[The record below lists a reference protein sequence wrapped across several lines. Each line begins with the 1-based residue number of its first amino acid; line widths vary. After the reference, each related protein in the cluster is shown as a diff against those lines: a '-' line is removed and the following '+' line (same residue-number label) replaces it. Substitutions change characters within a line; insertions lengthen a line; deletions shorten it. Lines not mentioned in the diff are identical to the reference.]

1 MVAFLVLTLIAAL
14 IPTYFL
20 IVDHPETTGPAIL
33 ISGFNLPG
41 PKGRASSPTPL
52 TLRFDY
58 SYMRDGPKI
67 HITGG
72 NGATVKL
79 YLSQVIAC
87 RSAQSA
93 AVAPLAAASPAP
105 QLLTDAGA
113 HLGEFMFALTYL
125 DPGRNI
131 RLIRVKD
138 ASHPSGR
145 IELADLDA
153 RGNVTRLTYLS
164 AMTLEA
170 GQLPID
176 CSLQPSASPDRSSF
190 ESRVLNFVQAW
201 PKGTDLD
208 DPAAENNP
216 AVYHLADLGVEN
228 VRMDDVFSTV
238 SIAKASPTQAAVQ
251 LRGQGIIGGG
261 VQKDYVGP
269 VAVTRWE
276 WVERKM
282 NHWHELAMMIAAGIF
297 AIALTCLL
305 EAGRPLMEASR

>member
-41 PKGRASSPTPL
+41 PKSRAASPTPL

-58 SYMRDGPKI
+58 SYMRNGPRI

-72 NGATVKL
+72 NGATIKL

-87 RSAQSA
+87 SSAQNP
-93 AVAPLAAASPAP
+93 AVAVSSASARPTL
-105 QLLTDAGA
+105 QLVDAGA
-113 HLGEFMFALTYL
+113 QLREFMFALTYL
-125 DPGRNI
+125 DPGQNM
-131 RLIRVKD
+131 RLTSIKD
-138 ASHPSGR
+138 ASHPHGR
-145 IELADLDA
+145 TELEDLDEH
-153 RGNVTRLTYLS
+153 GNVTGRIYLS
-164 AMTLEA
+164 ALTLEA
-170 GQLPID
+170 GQLPVD
-176 CSLQPSASPDRSSF
+176 CSLQPSAIPGHSSF

-201 PKGTDLD
+201 PKGTDPD
-208 DPAAENNP
+208 DPGAENNP

-305 EAGRPLMEASR
+305 EAGRPLMEAPR